1 MARVKK
7 EKEPVTSIPKD
18 EAQRKMSA
26 LGFPCRIVDGV
37 LVFEDDLSPSAL
49 GLLTN
54 TLMKIGY
61 NASWAARRKVK
72 SVTTEK
78 GAIHNG
84 R

>member
-1 MARVKK
+1 MSRKK
-7 EKEPVTSIPKD
+7 KLEHVSSIPKD
-18 EAQRKMSA
+18 DAQRIMSQK
-26 LGFPCRIVDGV
+26 GYPCRVVDGI
-37 LVFEDDLSPSAL
+37 LTFEDDFGTKDIMAL
-49 GLLTN
+49 AN